1 MVIKMRC
8 SCNHR
13 DALLQWRIRS
23 SYFVLRSPR
32 LEGNKKNLSPAEI
45 EGLGRRPP
53 SGRLC
58 RKSRKANYVRGV
70 RDPQS
75 SPRADCRRHGAYRP
89 ALPGFGAV
97 EEPEEFTVTV
107 TDYRLPTSRDPS
119 PSREIEVV
127 RSSYRTVPGKA
138 SFLQFST
145 VISLMVH
152 FVRTRQDHA
161 VMPRLVSQA

>member
-127 RSSYRTVPGKA
+127 RSSYRTVP
-138 SFLQFST
+138 
-145 VISLMVH
+145 
-152 FVRTRQDHA
+152 
-161 VMPRLVSQA
+161 